1 MNKESV
7 EKSQF
12 LSGLIAAE
20 AGIYQELVS
29 LVGEDAKKAVE
40 TIRQH
45 SYISATCGVLVV
57 APGVDLLAFVANTWT
72 MYARINSALGISL
85 SKNILKS
92 VASAIGTNILSIIP
106 GMILSSVG
114 GSILK
119 IVPGLGTAGGMAIT
133 GTTFYALSTV
143 MGWTY
148 LKAIMF
154 LVSSDVPIN
163 EKNLKV
169 ATKQV
174 TKDKD
179 FIKEIYN
186 SAKSDFQE
194 EEQDSDS
201 ANDK

>member
-1 MNKESV
+1 MFERHK
-7 EKSQF
+7 
-12 LSGLIAAE
+12 I
-20 AGIYQELVS
+20 
-29 LVGEDAKKAVE
+29 
-40 TIRQH
+40 
-45 SYISATCGVLVV
+45 CGYFTKLYVV
-57 APGVDLLAFVANTWT
+57 INF
-72 MYARINSALGISL
+72 ARILSL
-85 SKNILKS
+85 PP
-92 VASAIGTNILSIIP
+92 IGTNILSIIP

-194 EEQDSDS
+194 
-201 ANDK
+201 

>member
-1 MNKESV
+1 MKKEPM
-7 EKSQF
+7 QTNQIF
-12 LSGLIAAE
+12 LGLIAAE
-20 AGIYQELVS
+20 KAVYEELVS

-45 SYISATCGVLVV
+45 SYISATCGVLVI
-57 APGVDLLAFVANTWT
+57 APGVDILAFVANTWT

-92 VASAIGTNILSIIP
+92 VASAIGTNVLSIIP
-106 GMILSSVG
+106 GMILGSVG

-119 IVPGLGTAGGMAIT
+119 IFPVLGTAGGMAVT
-133 GTTFYALSTV
+133 GATFYAISTV

-154 LVSSDVPIN
+154 LVSSNAPIN

-169 ATKQV
+169 ATNKV
-174 TKDKD
+174 AKDKD
-179 FIKEIYN
+179 FIREIYN
-186 SAKSDFQE
+186 SAKSDFKE
-194 EEQDSDS
+194 EKHDSDRAS
-201 ANDK
+201 DS

>member
-1 MNKESV
+1 MKKEPT
-7 EKSQF
+7 KASQIF
-12 LSGLIAAE
+12 SGLIAAE
-20 AGIYQELVS
+20 AAIYEELAS

-45 SYISATCGVLVV
+45 SYISATCGLLVIT
-57 APGVDLLAFVANTWT
+57 PGADILAFLANTWT

-92 VASAIGTNILSIIP
+92 VASAIGTNVLSVIP
-106 GMILSSVG
+106 GMILGSVG

-119 IVPGLGTAGGMAIT
+119 MFPVLGTAGGMVVT
-133 GTTFYALSTV
+133 GATFYAISTV

-148 LKAIMF
+148 LKAITF
-154 LVSSDVPIN
+154 LVSSNAPIN
-163 EKNLKV
+163 EENLKV

-179 FIKEIYN
+179 FIRDIYN
-186 SAKSDFQE
+186 SAKSDFK
-194 EEQDSDS
+194 EEQEDSDHTGDS
-201 ANDK
+201 